1 MPEPDTDKFR
11 ESPELSLGLKKPDPY
26 PIREMIYT
34 TDDEIYK
41 FRRPNI
47 AYNDG
52 AQIQDLPDG
61 LQTDGTQPR
70 HWGDTPVAHEDNI
83 RDLRHNPGGGETEVS
98 EQEKANLAIARGQ
111 AAAKIADPER
121 RKAFTNAQGNLEAKG
136 KLDRLSHNKLQTD
149 AALE

>member
-1 MPEPDTDKFR
+1 VPEPETDKFR

-26 PIREMIYT
+26 PIREYIYT
-34 TDDEIYK
+34 TDDEIYN
-41 FRRPNI
+41 FRNPNV
-47 AYNDG
+47 AYEDG
-52 AQIQDLPDG
+52 SIIHELPDG

-83 RDLRHNPGGGETEVS
+83 RDLRHNPGGEATVS

-111 AAAKIADPER
+111 AAAKISDPER
-121 RKAFTNAQGNLEAKG
+121 RKAFTNEQGNLEAKE
-136 KLDRLSHNKLQTD
+136 KLGRLNYRKLQND